1 MGRPKGSK
9 KLQCKRTIEE
19 KMIIIRKHLDEHVS
33 LGELEKEYR
42 INRGLIHAWIQK
54 YLEKGE
60 MGLSRGKNQ
69 KNPLVTLL
77 HKKELTT
84 EESLLLEN
92 LQLRIENERLKKGY
106 QAKGAGH
113 QKEFISLNKVNAK
126 SSKR

>member
-1 MGRPKGSK
+1 
-9 KLQCKRTIEE
+9 
-19 KMIIIRKHLDEHVS
+19 MIIIRKHLDEHVS

-106 QAKGAGH
+106 QVKGAGH